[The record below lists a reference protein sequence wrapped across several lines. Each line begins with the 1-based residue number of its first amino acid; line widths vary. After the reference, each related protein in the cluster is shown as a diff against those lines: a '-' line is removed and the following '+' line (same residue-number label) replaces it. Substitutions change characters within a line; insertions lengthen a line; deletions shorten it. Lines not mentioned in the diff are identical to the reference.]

1 MPRIESSVTSGMGV
15 RPLTAEEEEKY
26 YGEDHRDDEDD
37 ALVEGDDERGTVGV
51 SSHPARK
58 IRRRSRLW
66 QSEVGGKA
74 RGAQRRSDSSHG

>member
-1 MPRIESSVTSGMGV
+1 M
-15 RPLTAEEEEKY
+15 RPLTAEEKEQD

-37 ALVEGDDERGTVGV
+37 ALVEGEDERGTGGV

-66 QSEVGGKA
+66 QSGVGARA